1 MNYFHMID
9 IRRGYY
15 MDTNKTDLRVS
26 EMLELSY
33 KLWDKHK
40 DSWSPMEPQYGK
52 TFILY
57 MIEEIGEAIVIIKK
71 KGEESIMDEEE
82 IREHF
87 IEELG
92 DVIMY
97 FMDVLNRFNISAE
110 EFSEIYMRKFEKNI
124 NRNYKKEY
132 KNIK

>member
-1 MNYFHMID
+1 
-9 IRRGYY
+9 